1 MEDRQTLGTL
11 MERLDDIQ
19 ELSRMGL
26 EQVNGGIKV
35 KATQAD
41 VIKKRELALLKGLFK
56 MQKEPPR

>member
-1 MEDRQTLGTL
+1 

-26 EQVNGGIKV
+26 EQVNGRIKV